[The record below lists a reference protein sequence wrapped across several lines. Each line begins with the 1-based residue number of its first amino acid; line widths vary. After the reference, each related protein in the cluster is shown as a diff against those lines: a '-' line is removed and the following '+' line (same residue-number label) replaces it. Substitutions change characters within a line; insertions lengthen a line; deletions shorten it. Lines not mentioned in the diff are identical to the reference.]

1 MRVVAGR
8 RSAGERTRGE
18 RTRGERTR
26 GERTRGRR
34 ARLLAFGLGAVGA
47 AAALLVIASGT
58 AGSTDRTRSVLA
70 AGRGL
75 AIDQAAPAAT
85 AAPERNG
92 ATFNGVAAV
101 GALFTESN
109 GKLGSHFCTAS
120 VVDSKAGD
128 LAVTAAHCVYGRT
141 GTLVFAP
148 GYANGKAP
156 YGVWTVAKVYTDS
169 AWDAGEDPDH
179 DVAFLRLSDAAD
191 GTSIENLTGAETL
204 GSGISAG
211 QTVQVIGYPDTAAA
225 PVWCAGPAKGFSA
238 TQLEFDCGGY
248 TVGTSGGP
256 FLADVDPATG
266 QGTVIGVIGGY
277 QEGGDTPQVSYAAV
291 FGTAVSQLYETA
303 QAGS

>member
-8 RSAGERTRGE
+8 R
-18 RTRGERTR
+18 
-26 GERTRGRR
+26 RGRR
-34 ARLLAFGLGAVGA
+34 ARRLAVAIGAVGVS
-47 AAALLVIASGT
+47 AALLVLASGT

-75 AIDQAAPAAT
+75 AIEQAAPAT
-85 AAPERNG
+85 TTAPEGNG

-101 GALFTESN
+101 GALFTEAN
-109 GKLGSHFCTAS
+109 GKLGAHFCTAS
-120 VVDSKAGD
+120 VVDAVAGD

-141 GTLVFAP
+141 GTLVFVP
-148 GYANGKAP
+148 GYANGKTP
-156 YGVWTVAKVYTDS
+156 YGIWTVTKVYTDA
-169 AWDAGEDPDH
+169 AWDASQDPDH

-191 GTSIENLTGAETL
+191 GTPIENLTGAETL

-225 PVWCAGPAKGFSA
+225 PVWCAGQAKGFSA

-248 TVGTSGGP
+248 TTGTSGGP
-256 FLADVDPATG
+256 FLAGVDPATG

-277 QEGGDTPQVSYAAV
+277 QQGGDTPQVSYAAV
-291 FGTAVSQLYETA
+291 FGPAVAQLYATA
-303 QAGS
+303 QAGG